1 MLATVISCLPVIL
14 HPLLK
19 LPWRTVQPHR
29 YFPRNGRWGLSDSRS
44 SPSSKGLLALSL
56 ISPYLFTAFSQHQG
70 LKLPFDGYFPPFD
83 IGAKMFGT
91 SLSFFLCQALT
102 CRSLANIE
110 DSGNTIENRCLH
122 DIKVIPHHINNS
134 CRVPFCFAKST
145 ASSPGGLM
153 NCNQQAISS
162 PRIHSIMILEQ
173 VPYHLIYL
181 ILLEIKVPLVLD
193 SSIRCC
199 LQAIL

>member
-1 MLATVISCLPVIL
+1 MLATVICCPLVIL

-29 YFPRNGRWGLSDSRS
+29 YFPRNGRWGLNNSRS
-44 SPSSKGLLALSL
+44 SPTLKGLLALSL

-70 LKLPFDGYFPPFD
+70 LKLPFDGYFPPFN
-83 IGAKMFGT
+83 IGAKMFDT

-102 CRSLANIE
+102 CRSSANIV
-110 DSGNTIENRCLH
+110 DSGNMIENHHLH

-134 CRVPFCFAKST
+134 CRVPFCFGKNLV
-145 ASSPGGLM
+145 SSPGGLM

-162 PRIHSIMILEQ
+162 PRIHSIMILEW
-173 VPYHLIYL
+173 VPDHLIYL
-181 ILLEIKVPLVLD
+181 ILLEMETPWSWISPSD
-193 SSIRCC
+193 AASE
-199 LQAIL
+199 